1 VVRCHI
7 RPASVVCVDRPT
19 RSQLL
24 GTAAIGLVIVVLGA
38 MWARGGGGAPD
49 ATGTATTIAAP
60 TTLAVDDTGARAA
73 TIVVHVAG
81 AVRRPGV
88 YRLRDGTRVDAAI
101 RRAGGPTRAANLD
114 ALNLA
119 AKLADGRQVLVPSR
133 APAAASNAGSGAAG
147 ADAASGVP
155 VNLNSATVEE
165 LDGLDGI
172 GPTTAQKIVDY
183 REAHGGFSS
192 VDELDAVPD
201 VGPATIEAIRDSVT
215 V

>member
-1 VVRCHI
+1 
-7 RPASVVCVDRPT
+7 VDRPT

-49 ATGTATTIAAP
+49 ATGTATTTATP

-133 APAAASNAGSGAAG
+133 APVAASDAGAGATGSG

-192 VDELDAVPD
+192 VDELDQVD
-201 VGPATIEAIRDSVT
+201 GIGPARLAALRDQVT
-215 V
+215 A